1 MHFWDN
7 YIFWTL
13 KAEKRE
19 ALDICCSTLYL
30 DRMHIITAR
39 LQSPYEFSIFMV
51 LIGSRNKLLRSF
63 IAWLRRLRIRNNICL
78 FPHKTSFGNVDNS
91 FKIKKGDIII
101 SWSNSFRDNKNLC
114 CNLQSMLNSLK
125 HEQVLTRLDRRNTL
139 YCNYFVKNF

>member
-1 MHFWDN
+1 M
-7 YIFWTL
+7 
-13 KAEKRE
+13 
-19 ALDICCSTLYL
+19 
-30 DRMHIITAR
+30 
-39 LQSPYEFSIFMV
+39 
-51 LIGSRNKLLRSF
+51 
-63 IAWLRRLRIRNNICL
+63 RNNICL

-125 HEQVLTRLDRRNTL
+125 HEQVLTRLDRRNTR